1 MLSCSG
7 QDGPPDCKAQREWL
21 ATHLPVSR
29 VRVVP
34 PTDDPFMV
42 EWHVPMDASN
52 HIKFLPC
59 RRWVHHLDCAMQY
72 ANFGVGCAMSK
83 TGWRGAG
90 IDGATW
96 ILRAW
101 QAAITR

>member
-1 MLSCSG
+1 
-7 QDGPPDCKAQREWL
+7 
-21 ATHLPVSR
+21 
-29 VRVVP
+29 
-34 PTDDPFMV
+34 
-42 EWHVPMDASN
+42 
-52 HIKFLPC
+52 
-59 RRWVHHLDCAMQY
+59 MQY
-72 ANFGVGCAMSK
+72 ADFGVGCAMSK